1 VLYTTR
7 PPYKEL
13 QVPFASQAQ
22 ARFMHAAAKDKKMAK
37 KMGVPQS
44 VAKKFVKD
52 SQSSLAKL
60 PTKVK
65 KK

>member
-1 VLYTTR
+1 
-7 PPYKEL
+7 
-13 QVPFASQAQ
+13 
-22 ARFMHAAAKDKKMAK
+22 MHAAAKDKKMAK

-52 SQSSLAKL
+52 SQSSLKKL
-60 PTKVK
+60 PNKVK